1 MTVFRNG
8 GLAAAGF
15 AAAAWIL
22 MVLFSPRVGIAQ
34 EIATLRPL
42 IRAGEKA
49 PTFTL
54 NGLDGKP
61 YAFVPGKGKSSLLIF
76 WSCFCPL
83 CRELTPDL
91 SELFRCHGNTV
102 RFLSVNLDGKRFS
115 NAVRSFV
122 KENRVKFPV
131 LLDDIRNDFFIASDP
146 YGISKTPTAVFI
158 DGNGVVRGAYA
169 AEAMREMIRN
179 FDQVSRSPCM

>member
-1 MTVFRNG
+1 MRRFRKACP
-8 GLAAAGF
+8 AASF
-15 AAAAWIL
+15 AAAAL
-22 MVLFSPRVGIAQ
+22 LLFAGFLPRIGNTQ
-34 EIATLRPL
+34 EITALRPL
-42 IRAGEKA
+42 IRAGEQA
-49 PTFTL
+49 PAFSL
-54 NGLDGKP
+54 SGLDGNP
-61 YAFVPGKGKSSLLIF
+61 HAYVPGKGKSSLLIF
-76 WSCFCPL
+76 WSSFCPL

-91 SELFRCHGNTV
+91 AELFRRHGKTV

-122 KENRVKFPV
+122 KENRVEFPV

-146 YGISKTPTAVFI
+146 YGISKTPTAVFV

-179 FDQVSRSPCM
+179 FDQVSSIARK

>member
-1 MTVFRNG
+1 MFRNG
-8 GLAAAGF
+8 GPAAAGF
-15 AAAAWIL
+15 AVVAWIL
-22 MVLFSPRVGIAQ
+22 VVLFSPRVGIAQ
-34 EIATLRPL
+34 EVTALRPL
-42 IRAGEKA
+42 IQAGEKA

-91 SELFRCHGNTV
+91 SELFRRHGKTV
-102 RFLSVNLDGKRFS
+102 RFLSINLDGKRFS
-115 NAVRSFV
+115 NSVSSFV
-122 KENRVKFPV
+122 KENRMEFPV

-158 DGNGVVRGAYA
+158 DDNGVVRGAFA
-169 AEAMREMIRN
+169 AEAIREMIRD
-179 FDQVSRSPCM
+179 FDQVSSSPRK